1 MARGGDVH
9 NPGLT
14 IQIINV
20 LKQSKIEIYNI
31 NVLKPK
37 TKFLYAKKGSYSVPV
52 NIIFAQEGE
61 VKKEMWDNGQ
71 RV

>member
-1 MARGGDVH
+1 MFE
-9 NPGLT
+9 NNLEY
-14 IQIINV
+14 NV
-20 LKQSKIEIYNI
+20 LKHKAE
-31 NVLKPK
+31 
-37 TKFLYAKKGSYSVPV
+37 FLYAKKDSYSVPV